1 MGRSWTQ
8 LWSAGGELWE
18 LLPCCSAVVQAPG
31 CRGREKFVLELESL
45 EHSPGASASPCLSSP
60 RYFARLIC
68 KNLPH
73 PASSERK
80 YRQASCLRAASA
92 KSALRSG
99 EAVGRE
105 MTRNACR
112 ISPQSER
119 NNWDCAVLDLRL
131 EPISPPCSSL
141 PSPWPPP

>member
-18 LLPCCSAVVQAPG
+18 LLLCCSAVAQAPG
-31 CRGREKFVLELESL
+31 SSGQEKFVLELQSL

-80 YRQASCLRAASA
+80 YCQASCLRAASA

-105 MTRNACR
+105 MTRNPCR

-131 EPISPPCSSL
+131 ELISPPCSSL
-141 PSPWPPP
+141 PSP

>member
-1 MGRSWTQ
+1 MVCRRRALG
-8 LWSAGGELWE
+8 AAA
-18 LLPCCSAVVQAPG
+18 LLLCCGTGPWLQGPRKVCPG
-31 CRGREKFVLELESL
+31 ARE
-45 EHSPGASASPCLSSP
+45 PGALPRASASPCLSSP
-60 RYFARLIC
+60 RYFAQLIC

-119 NNWDCAVLDLRL
+119 NNWGCAVLDLWL